1 MVMSSSPAVLRRW
14 IGLELRRLREEAGYE
29 RKEVARHLGCALSR
43 IGHLETARNPP
54 RPDDLKQMLSFYG
67 MPERLDFFLDLLDR
81 ARRKNWWDG
90 IGDSV
95 VPSWFDLY
103 LGLEEGAARLEAYD
117 ALAVPGL
124 LQTPE
129 YAEAI
134 IRGGMLD
141 SLPDTEIRR
150 RVELRMARQSVLTR
164 ALDPLHLWAI
174 VDEAVLRRQVGGS
187 DVLRAQ
193 LEHLLSAAKRPRLDV
208 QVLPPSV
215 GAHPGLDGS
224 FRIMRFPLEGDPGV
238 VYAETRLG
246 GRYFEEP
253 HQIDEYTR
261 IMNRLRVLALSLEE
275 SQAFI
280 ASLIEELAP

>member
-1 MVMSSSPAVLRRW
+1 
-14 IGLELRRLREEAGYE
+14 
-29 RKEVARHLGCALSR
+29 LSR
-43 IGHLETARNPP
+43 IGHPETARNPP
-54 RPDDLKQMLSFYG
+54 KPDDLKQMLSYYG
-67 MPERLDFFLDLLDR
+67 RSERLDFFLDLLDR

-174 VDEAVLRRQVGGS
+174 VDEAVLRRQVGGPE
-187 DVLRAQ
+187 VLRSQ
-193 LEHLLSAAKRPRLDV
+193 LQHLLGAADRPRLDL
-208 QVLPPSV
+208 QVLLASA
-215 GAHPGLDGS
+215 GAHPALHGS
-224 FRIMRFPLEGDPGV
+224 FTIMHFPLEGDYGV
-238 VYAETRLG
+238 VYAERRLG
-246 GRYFEEP
+246 GEYFEEP
-253 HQIDEYTR
+253 HEIDVYTR
-261 IMNRLRVLALSLEE
+261 VMNRIRVVALNLEE
-275 SQAFI
+275 SRAFL
-280 ASLIEELAP
+280 ASVIEELTP